1 MNRRKARKTAL
12 ELIFSSQFLTE
23 ESARDI
29 LDERIKNGMS
39 VDEYVEEVFLG
50 VSDKA
55 KQIDTVITKYL
66 QGWSFER
73 LSKISVAILRLAVYE
88 ILYTEI
94 PDSVSANEAVELAKE
109 YAEEKASTFING
121 VLAKVIAE
129 KNQ

>member
-1 MNRRKARKTAL
+1 MNRRKARKTVL

-55 KQIDTVITKYL
+55 EQIDAVITKYL

-73 LSKISVAILRLAVYE
+73 LSKISIAILRLAVYE

-121 VLAKVIAE
+121 VLAKVIGE

>member
-1 MNRRKARKTAL
+1 MNRRKARKTVL

-39 VDEYVEEVFLG
+39 ADEYVEEVFLG
-50 VSDKA
+50 VSDEA
-55 KQIDTVITKYL
+55 EQIDTVITKYL

-73 LSKISVAILRLAVYE
+73 LSKISIAILRLAVYE